1 MLYDYR
7 LAAPATLT
15 RVSAYPT
22 EVTGGEIGYA
32 APMGV
37 VLLDGRAPKGA
48 RVTLRS
54 SQPAVASV
62 PSFVKVS
69 KGLVERSL
77 PDHHA

>member
-1 MLYDYR
+1 
-7 LAAPATLT
+7 
-15 RVSAYPT
+15 
-22 EVTGGEIGYA
+22 
-32 APMGV
+32 MGV

-69 KGLVERSL
+69 KGWSNAHFQIITREVTSTKVVELTATYGGVTRRVSITVH
-77 PDHHA
+77 P